1 MARRRV
7 IDIGDA
13 PLYRIPEA
21 AFYMDIPVS
30 TLRSWVSG
38 RVYPTQHAPKFF
50 HPLIDIADRQEQLL
64 SFYNLVEA
72 HVISTFRRHHNIP
85 VPRIRDAMDYLRG
98 RINHS
103 HPLVTRDFYIFGR
116 DLIVKE
122 LGIANDKVEV
132 MVNTSQKGQL
142 AFADVLKLY
151 LKRIKRT
158 ATGFPQQISP
168 LKKSLPLNQPEVIE
182 IDPTVAFGQP
192 VLKGTGVTIA
202 MLLDRHHYG
211 RTAQEIAKDYNLA
224 EDEVESAI
232 EYYQEAA

>member
-13 PLYRIPEA
+13 PLYGIPEA

-38 RVYPTQHAPKFF
+38 RVYPTQHGPKFF
-50 HPLIDIADRQEQLL
+50 HPLIDIADHREQLL

-85 VPRIRDAMDYLRG
+85 VPKIRDAMDYLRG

-103 HPLVTRDFYIFGR
+103 HPLVTRDFYTFGR

-132 MVNTSQKGQL
+132 IVNASQKGQIE
-142 AFADVLKLY
+142 FGEVLKMY

-158 ATGFPQQISP
+158 ATGFPQQIFP
-168 LKKSLPLNQPEVIE
+168 LRKSLPLNQPEVIE
-182 IDPTVAFGQP
+182 IDPTIAFGHP

-202 MLLDRHHYG
+202 MLLDRHQYG
-211 RTAQEIAKDYNLA
+211 RTAREIAEDYSL
-224 EDEVESAI
+224 DEGEVQTAI